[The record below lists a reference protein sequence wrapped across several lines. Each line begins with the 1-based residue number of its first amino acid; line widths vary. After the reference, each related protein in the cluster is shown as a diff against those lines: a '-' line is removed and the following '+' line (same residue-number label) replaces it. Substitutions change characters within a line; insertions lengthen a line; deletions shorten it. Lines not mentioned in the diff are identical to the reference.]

1 MGSLMHARAAA
12 ALRCD
17 RSGLT
22 LTHSCQCGRIRRTN
36 KLRPYLARQPRPN
49 LSCEGGMKT
58 HNVSSHRR
66 RRVWWCLARRLP
78 IRSYGD
84 GDGNLFAKTAEHTPG
99 LDCWSV
105 TAPAPAPAPAPSV
118 ANISRMRSFLPRGRG
133 KKPRFL
139 PMSAR
144 PLSVWPATD
153 LMDRKRQRQPQLL
166 PCLCARAIDW
176 TLGAFC
182 EPKTQTLPW
191 TGRSIDRSSWPAG
204 RGLITDRRPAG
215 RRGSKA
221 QVMDDANAARSATQ
235 VISYAA
241 KGGERSSEPVA
252 PTPPARHPFP
262 SLLV

>member
-99 LDCWSV
+99 R
-105 TAPAPAPAPAPSV
+105 TAGRSRPRRWPTYHACVPAAGERKKAEIFAHVSASPVCLAGH
-118 ANISRMRSFLPRGRG
+118 RSDGS
-133 KKPRFL
+133 KTAAATATTAV
-139 PMSAR
+139 PM
-144 PLSVWPATD
+144 
-153 LMDRKRQRQPQLL
+153 
-166 PCLCARAIDW
+166 CAR
-176 TLGAFC
+176 
-182 EPKTQTLPW
+182 
-191 TGRSIDRSSWPAG
+191 DRLDAG
-204 RGLITDRRPAG
+204 C
-215 RRGSKA
+215 
-221 QVMDDANAARSATQ
+221 
-235 VISYAA
+235 
-241 KGGERSSEPVA
+241 
-252 PTPPARHPFP
+252 
-262 SLLV
+262 LL

>member
-1 MGSLMHARAAA
+1 MATCLPRLQSTPLAGLLVGHGPVVGGQHITHA
-12 ALRCD
+12 
-17 RSGLT
+17 
-22 LTHSCQCGRIRRTN
+22 
-36 KLRPYLARQPRPN
+36 
-49 LSCEGGMKT
+49 
-58 HNVSSHRR
+58 
-66 RRVWWCLARRLP
+66 
-78 IRSYGD
+78 
-84 GDGNLFAKTAEHTPG
+84 
-99 LDCWSV
+99 
-105 TAPAPAPAPAPSV
+105 
-118 ANISRMRSFLPRGRG
+118 FLPRGRG

>member
-1 MGSLMHARAAA
+1 MATCLPRLQSTPLAGLLVGHGPVGGQHITHA
-12 ALRCD
+12 
-17 RSGLT
+17 
-22 LTHSCQCGRIRRTN
+22 
-36 KLRPYLARQPRPN
+36 
-49 LSCEGGMKT
+49 
-58 HNVSSHRR
+58 
-66 RRVWWCLARRLP
+66 
-78 IRSYGD
+78 
-84 GDGNLFAKTAEHTPG
+84 
-99 LDCWSV
+99 
-105 TAPAPAPAPAPSV
+105 
-118 ANISRMRSFLPRGRG
+118 FLPRGRG

-221 QVMDDANAARSATQ
+221 QVMDDANATRSATQ
-235 VISYAA
+235 VISYMLR
-241 KGGERSSEPVA
+241 KEGRYHRDRRSRWGWGPAPSPISLLSYSCDFATLCSRDRSEP
-252 PTPPARHPFP
+252 PPSVVR
-262 SLLV
+262 SLYY